1 MRAFVRAEYPEKK
14 EEADYRIPNSS
25 RFRDWRRYLEPI
37 CHYIGVSVLKLAV
50 RSHLLNDATTKNH
63 VHVYQSCFRCE
74 LKGEDGEAVI
84 VDVPLKFEICP
95 DGKAAAEA
103 NQTVEAMTGCGVAE
117 KPSVSMMGVVSS
129 STDGA
134 ARATSRAFGE
144 RKKEELEE
152 VQRIVNEDVENCP
165 EKYREAMASYLA
177 LTEEQRDA
185 ADEFHELGCS
195 GHALNLTV
203 DDSWK
208 QSEKAAVLSNM
219 ARDRAATTIKRS
231 WALSKLRSGR
241 KSKSF

>member
-1 MRAFVRAEYPEKK
+1 
-14 EEADYRIPNSS
+14 
-25 RFRDWRRYLEPI
+25 
-37 CHYIGVSVLKLAV
+37 
-50 RSHLLNDATTKNH
+50 
-63 VHVYQSCFRCE
+63 
-74 LKGEDGEAVI
+74 
-84 VDVPLKFEICP
+84 
-95 DGKAAAEA
+95 
-103 NQTVEAMTGCGVAE
+103 MTGCGVAE

-144 RKKEELEE
+144 REKEELEE
-152 VQRIVNEDVENCP
+152 VQRIVNEGVENCP
-165 EKYREAMASYLA
+165 EKYREAVTSYIA

-231 WALSKLRSGR
+231 WALWKLGKKLPSGR
-241 KSKSF
+241 AKSESFWLLAWKSKSRQRVEHQGGMSFAPLPAGKHLDGSSELPTSPISSCACANPTLPRASTGITTSTSTGVSKDMPTARRWPCGGS

>member
-1 MRAFVRAEYPEKK
+1 M
-14 EEADYRIPNSS
+14 
-25 RFRDWRRYLEPI
+25 
-37 CHYIGVSVLKLAV
+37 
-50 RSHLLNDATTKNH
+50 
-63 VHVYQSCFRCE
+63 
-74 LKGEDGEAVI
+74 
-84 VDVPLKFEICP
+84 DVPLKFEICP

-165 EKYREAMASYLA
+165 EKHREVVASYLA

-185 ADEFHELGCS
+185 ADEFHELGCF
-195 GHALNLTV
+195 GHALNLIV

-208 QSEKAAVLSNM
+208 QSEKEAVLSNM
-219 ARDRAATTIKRS
+219 ARDRAATTITRS

-241 KSKSF
+241 KSKSFWSLAISTKSRQRVEHQGGVFFAPLPAGKHLDGSSESQSALGGVPR